1 MSYMKHRRVNC
12 NNISENFAEKEWKNT
27 LKKTHDFAVYEG
39 DKVKQQIE
47 NMMSILDTCRKQGIR
62 FFGYL
67 KDIFSAEYAMP
78 RLSLLISQKAS
89 SQ

>member
-1 MSYMKHRRVNC
+1 MKHRRVNC
-12 NNISENFAEKEWKNT
+12 NNISENFAEKVCKNT
-27 LKKTHDFAVYEG
+27 LKKAHDFAVYEC

-47 NMMSILDTCRKQGIR
+47 NLMSIEDTCRKEGIS

-67 KDIFSAEYAMP
+67 KDIFSAEYEMP
-78 RLSLLISQKAS
+78 RLSLFISQKAS

>member
-1 MSYMKHRRVNC
+1 MKHRRVNC
-12 NNISENFAEKEWKNT
+12 NNISEDFAEIKCKNI
-27 LKKTHDFAVYEG
+27 LKRAHDFAVYEG
-39 DKVKQQIE
+39 DKVKQQVE
-47 NMMSILDTCRKQGIR
+47 NMMSIQDTCRKEGIR

-67 KDIFSAEYAMP
+67 KDLFSAEYAMP